1 MKQMQAVARGMDGK
15 RLRYVDLIAS
25 DMSNSKS
32 ESKRKRGR
40 PVKYT
45 MSEEVAKSILST
57 PPKKPHE
64 WQFMQGYKGDI
75 IDLEG

>member
-1 MKQMQAVARGMDGK
+1 MKDK
-15 RLRYVDLIAS
+15 P
-25 DMSNSKS
+25 

-45 MSEEVAKSILST
+45 MPEPIPDTAENIAKAILST

-64 WQFMQGYKGDI
+64 WKFMKDFEGNAK
-75 IDLEG
+75 DLEG

>member
-1 MKQMQAVARGMDGK
+1 MPEPIDTT
-15 RLRYVDLIAS
+15 
-25 DMSNSKS
+25 
-32 ESKRKRGR
+32 
-40 PVKYT
+40 P
-45 MSEEVAKSILST
+45 EEVAKSILST

>member
-1 MKQMQAVARGMDGK
+1 
-15 RLRYVDLIAS
+15 
-25 DMSNSKS
+25 MSKDKS

-45 MSEEVAKSILST
+45 MPEPIDATPEEVAKALMRT

-64 WQFMQGYKGDI
+64 WKFMRDFEGDAK
-75 IDLEG
+75 DLEG

>member
-1 MKQMQAVARGMDGK
+1 MNDSRSPK
-15 RLRYVDLIAS
+15 RH
-25 DMSNSKS
+25 SKS

-45 MSEEVAKSILST
+45 MPEPIDTTPEEVAKSILST

-64 WQFMQGYKGDI
+64 WKFMKGYKDDI